1 MEKEID
7 LFENFRRNLELL
19 RIDIGLSTEE
29 MSVKLGMT
37 KKRIV
42 DMEYGKKG
50 RGVPKAQE
58 LFSIANFLGVSVED
72 LVHKRAKV
80 LLN

>member
-19 RIDIGLSTEE
+19 RIDKGLSTEE

>member
-1 MEKEID
+1 MEID

-19 RIDIGLSTEE
+19 RIEKGLSTEE
-29 MSVKLGMT
+29 MAEKLGMS
-37 KKRIV
+37 KKRII

-50 RGVPKAQE
+50 RGVPRAKE
-58 LFSIANFLGVSVED
+58 LFDIAKFLGVSAED
-72 LVHKRAKV
+72 LVHKKAKV